1 MILDVY
7 VCAQLCVTLFF
18 SQHLLSVLFLKTGE
32 STFYI
37 IALQQL
43 HKTQVHA
50 STNYAPCEN
59 PAGCENLHSINEKI
73 QCQPQRKTS
82 CIEYHALTFQDH

>member
-1 MILDVY
+1 MNP
-7 VCAQLCVTLFF
+7 LFF
-18 SQHLLSVLFLKTGE
+18 F
-32 STFYI
+32 FYI

-50 STNYAPCEN
+50 STNYAPREN
-59 PAGCENLHSINEKI
+59 PAGRENLHSVNEKI
-73 QCQPQRKTS
+73 QCQPQRITS